1 MNATAVAG
9 LASFAR
15 FRSLDHTR
23 NRIVSQERR
32 CIVRFYQMS
41 ILSNTAAEE
50 LGSKQRHEF
59 EKWWLLF
66 LLWWDYF
73 ILYVHRNDIFFVF
86 PLLRSELAFSEFQL
100 GMVGTVFQ
108 WGYALVSPFVGY
120 LGDRFDRRAILIWSA
135 LLSALVTFGIGI
147 SLGPGQII
155 FLRVLLAV
163 TQAASVPAA
172 AALIADF
179 HPSKTRST
187 AIGIYLTSPFTG
199 LLVSGILGGYLA
211 EHFGWRRS
219 FLVFGA
225 LGLLMT
231 LALAVFLKKR
241 DEISGARLAE
251 ESSPRT
257 TLWPVIRE
265 VLSTRTCLALGV
277 VSVLDGIVR
286 LTVITWLPAFFF
298 EKFSMSLTN
307 AGAFSTQFIQ
317 PASVV
322 GVLVGGKAGDWSAQR
337 SVRGRVFIQAAG
349 LLAMAPALYL
359 MGYSS
364 SVAVISLAMLAYGFA
379 LGLNLANLWP
389 STFQVLSPTSRS
401 TAVGLFNCA
410 GSVLGGWVPAAV
422 GAATSLVNLGT
433 IIGMLSIVSVIS
445 SLICILTAL
454 RFLPKE
460 AARRQALD

>member
-1 MNATAVAG
+1 MP
-9 LASFAR
+9 
-15 FRSLDHTR
+15 
-23 NRIVSQERR
+23 
-32 CIVRFYQMS
+32 
-41 ILSNTAAEE
+41 ILSNSLPEE
-50 LGSKQRHEF
+50 LTSKQRQEF

-73 ILYVHRNDIFFVF
+73 ILYIHRNDIFFVF
-86 PLLRSELAFSEFQL
+86 PLLRSELVFSEFQL

-179 HPSKTRST
+179 HPSRTRST
-187 AIGIYLTSPFTG
+187 AIGIYLTSPFAG

-219 FLVFGA
+219 FLVFGV

-231 LALAVFLKKR
+231 LALAIFLKKR
-241 DEISGARLAE
+241 DGTSGARPV
-251 ESSPRT
+251 ESSPGT
-257 TLWPVIRE
+257 SLWPVIRE
-265 VLSTRTCLALGV
+265 VLSSKTCVALGV

-286 LTVITWLPAFFF
+286 LTVTTWLPAFFF
-298 EKFSMSLTN
+298 EKFSMNLTN

-317 PASVV
+317 PASVL
-322 GVLVGGKAGDWSAQR
+322 GVLAGGKTGDWSAQR
-337 SVRGRVFIQAAG
+337 SVRGRVFIQAVG
-349 LLAMAPALYL
+349 LLGMVPALYI
-359 MGYSS
+359 MGFSS
-364 SVAVISLAMLAYGFA
+364 SVPAISVAMLAYGFA

-389 STFQVLSPTSRS
+389 STFQVLSPKSRS

-422 GAATSLVNLGT
+422 GAATSMVNLGT
-433 IIGMLSIVSVIS
+433 IIGMLSIVSMIS

-460 AARRQALD
+460 AARCQARD